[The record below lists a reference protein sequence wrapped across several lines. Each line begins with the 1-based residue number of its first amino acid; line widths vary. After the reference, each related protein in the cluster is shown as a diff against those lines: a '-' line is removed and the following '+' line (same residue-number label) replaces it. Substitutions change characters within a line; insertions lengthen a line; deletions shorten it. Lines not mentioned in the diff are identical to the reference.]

1 MPTTDDLAALRATIV
16 REIAAAK
23 QDFPSKHHAVLDQI
37 PGTLDL
43 IPADAVPDFRSLDAS
58 TRGAI
63 TALIRED
70 MQSIAAEGIS
80 PSDAGA
86 YIAEL
91 VDLVDPIRRREVE
104 WLADQNRRMLDGK
117 RSYDA

>member
-1 MPTTDDLAALRATIV
+1 MTTDAGKSAGRSAHSSADLVALRATIA
-16 REIAAAK
+16 RELAAAK
-23 QDFPSKHHAVLDQI
+23 LDYPDHHDALDKI
-37 PGTLDL
+37 GSTLDA

-91 VDLVDPIRRREVE
+91 VDLVDPIRRREV
-104 WLADQNRRMLDGK
+104 
-117 RSYDA
+117 